1 LTRYYVYRVDYGEG
15 KTLQS
20 GWIKL
25 STKKMK
31 DKINIGDKFLVYIK
45 NKGILATGFSVRE
58 VDDNKPY
65 NAKINL
71 LPSFMSDFKPNDKS
85 LEKRGKF
92 LEISEENYNTFKK
105 SMEHSKVND
114 YSDLKNQAQRKGEKF
129 EEEIYNFFNDLFTP
143 LSDYSEVKQK
153 VYYETGDGKRTFE
166 TDVFIKFKDYD
177 ILCDAFI
184 NKGEIGRKIN
194 RFNDI
199 YGSLDQS
206 KRNYVRFILFYKD
219 EEENLAFE
227 KSNLNDKTFVFDKK
241 AKLYYKYI
249 FETTRLPNKK
259 PKDEPTAIAAYHFLG
274 ELEVKITDQS
284 LIATPY
290 LKLNEGDNLLYIFKK
305 DIKEITPL
313 LYVARRERGKQKFYQ
328 RLLKRSKLNGSG
340 SIDDYL
346 GINNDRGNEREHTTF
361 LNSIIISP
369 EEIKESNDVIEIPFK
384 YGSVAILDGQHRVY
398 GAYLNALKVKKDV
411 ELYFT
416 AIVDKNRG
424 MLPIEAQQEYFI
436 SINMEQTK
444 VDPEQIWRAYS
455 ELSSYKNKFNGII
468 SQVAKEIEKDHILT
482 IKKSIQHKENENEE
496 KGVSFSGL
504 CVNLEKLLTTTNLLD
519 KNRPYPYTDVE
530 KNKHVDVTVKSIKNL
545 IEVIKGNFDEK
556 DQKIFLRH
564 DGYLSVIFRLYTKIL
579 SVNRNGLKSEL
590 IKPYFVA
597 LSDLLKVDNTLLN
610 KIETSGEGPRK
621 KSADL
626 LASLINSRLPKGV
639 NTLSVETS
647 NPENPV
653 VDSIATMLSKI
664 TTINLGKDEKG
675 QDKYIIKHTGA
686 WAEYGLKLNKP
697 VTNDSEFVNNV
708 INVLYQL
715 LHEGG
720 KNIPEKFKKNS
731 VLEKIN
737 ALRTYADH
745 DISHGEKKD
754 AEKKRTAAE
763 GAVYSYLTIR
773 KVPSELNGNQLEE
786 LKIKLLNEV
795 NSFLID
801 LYNETNN
808 TVLNTPQP
816 STT

>member
-1 LTRYYVYRVDYGEG
+1 LTKYYVYRVDYGKG

-25 STKKMK
+25 GTKKMK
-31 DKINIGDKFLVYIK
+31 DKINVGDRFLVYIK
-45 NKGILATGFSVRE
+45 NKGILATGFSIRE

-71 LPSFMSDFKPNDKS
+71 LPRFMSDFKPNDKS

-92 LEISEENYNTFKK
+92 LEISEEKYNTFKE
-105 SMEHSKVND
+105 SMERSKVND
-114 YSDLKNQAQRKGEKF
+114 YSDLKNQAQIKGEKF
-129 EEEIYNFFNDLFTP
+129 EEEIYNFLNDLFTP
-143 LSDYSEVKQK
+143 LSDSSEVKQK
-153 VYYETGDGKRTFE
+153 VYYETGAGDGKRTFE

-206 KRNYVRFILFYKD
+206 KKNYVRFILFYKD
-219 EEENLAFE
+219 DEENLAFD
-227 KSNLNDKTFVFDKK
+227 KSNLNDKTFIFDKK
-241 AKLYYKYI
+241 AKLYYRYI

-259 PKDEPTAIAAYHFLG
+259 PNDEPTAIAAYHFLG
-274 ELEVKITDQS
+274 ELKVKINDQS

-290 LKLNEGDNLLYIFKK
+290 LKLNDGDNLLYIFKK
-305 DIKEITPL
+305 NIKEIIPL
-313 LYVARRERGKQKFYQ
+313 LYVARRERGKKKFYQ
-328 RLLKRSKLNGSG
+328 RLLKRSKLYGNG

-346 GINNDRGNEREHTTF
+346 GINKGNEREHTTF

-398 GAYLNALKVKKDV
+398 GAYLNALKVKKDI

-416 AIVDKNRG
+416 AIVDKNRV

-468 SQVAKEIEKDHILT
+468 SQVAKVIEKDHILT
-482 IKKSIQHKENENEE
+482 IKKSIPHKENENEE

-504 CVNLEKLLTTTNLLD
+504 CVNLEKLLTTTKLLD
-519 KNRPYPYTDVE
+519 KNRPYTDE
-530 KNKHVDVTVKSIKNL
+530 EINKHVDVIVKSIKNL
-545 IEVIKGNFDEK
+545 IEVIKANFDEK

-579 SVNRNGLKSEL
+579 LANENRLKSEL

-597 LSDLLKVDNTLLN
+597 LSDLLKVDDTLLN

-639 NTLSVETS
+639 NTLSVETG
-647 NPENPV
+647 NLENPV
-653 VDSIATMLSKI
+653 VDNIATMLSKI

-697 VTNDSEFVNNV
+697 VTNNSEFVDNV

-731 VLEKIN
+731 VLEKID

-745 DISHGEKKD
+745 DIRHGDKKD
-754 AEKKRTAAE
+754 TEKKRIAAE
-763 GAVYSYLTIR
+763 NAVYSYLTIR
-773 KVPSELNGNQLEE
+773 KVPSELNGSQLEE

-795 NSFLID
+795 NNFLIN

-808 TVLNTPQP
+808 AVLNNPQP